1 MDRVHNRI
9 CPCFSFRA
17 LRAAG
22 VCTVVFP
29 FGCRVN
35 SHLHRCKG
43 ILGARRGSASCAGIE
58 IRRFRSPPRPCSA
71 LSDAGT
77 QFFAGRV
84 GRRDDGASSPGQ
96 TDSHDPRPCQTLR
109 RKRKVWHPAPFLLD
123 HARPAFFSARRKEN
137 GGCILRGEPA
147 VPSRA
152 AGGKCR
158 GGDAVAA
165 PIVPIDP
172 AFAGNSLSG
181 DFLHGEGLDDVA
193 CSGKAPLS
201 RSLPGGHHPRRAEP
215 ACGKV
220 SSDDETLGPAEAGRR
235 CGAQEGGRGPW
246 RRGESVPYLGISS
259 MVKASIMSPSLM
271 SLNFSTVRPHS

>member
-58 IRRFRSPPRPCSA
+58 IRRLRFSPRPCSA

-84 GRRDDGASSPGQ
+84 GRRDDGASGPGQ
-96 TDSHDPRPCQTLR
+96 TDSHDPRPAKPCAVSARFGTQRLFFWTM
-109 RKRKVWHPAPFLLD
+109 HGPFSFRQD
-123 HARPAFFSARRKEN
+123 EKKMGGAFSAESPQSPPGPLVEN
-137 GGCILRGEPA
+137 AG
-147 VPSRA
+147 A
-152 AGGKCR
+152 ATR
-158 GGDAVAA
+158 S
-165 PIVPIDP
+165 P
-172 AFAGNSLSG
+172 
-181 DFLHGEGLDDVA
+181 
-193 CSGKAPLS
+193 PL
-201 RSLPGGHHPRRAEP
+201 LCP
-215 ACGKV
+215 
-220 SSDDETLGPAEAGRR
+220 
-235 CGAQEGGRGPW
+235 
-246 RRGESVPYLGISS
+246 
-259 MVKASIMSPSLM
+259 
-271 SLNFSTVRPHS
+271 